1 MKRGYLLMNTGS
13 PDSPSVPDVK
23 RYLGQFLMDPYVIDL
38 PWPARALLVHGII
51 LNTRPKK
58 SAEAYQ
64 SIWTENGSP
73 LIHCNAL
80 TESHSEL
87 ASTSRLN
94 SLWRMATPLF
104 RQRSIACSIK
114 ALRKYVY
121 SPSFRSMRWPRLAR
135 VSAGYKSS

>member
-64 SIWTENGSP
+64 SIWTEQGSP
-73 LIHCNAL
+73 LIYHCQ
-80 TESHSEL
+80 
-87 ASTSRLN
+87 RLD
-94 SLWRMATPLF
+94 
-104 RQRSIACSIK
+104 
-114 ALRKYVY
+114 
-121 SPSFRSMRWPRLAR
+121 
-135 VSAGYKSS
+135 